1 MQINKYAIKH
11 KILPFWSTMYKQR
24 LYFCVVEHVNKRITK

>member
-11 KILPFWSTMYKQR
+11 KILSFLDVLSKQR
-24 LYFCVVEHVNKRITK
+24 QYFCVIKHVIKRITK

>member
-11 KILPFWSTMYKQR
+11 KILPFWSTMYKQNEKVR
-24 LYFCVVEHVNKRITK
+24 KIV

>member
-11 KILPFWSTMYKQR
+11 KILPFWSTMYKQS
-24 LYFCVVEHVNKRITK
+24 LYFFVV

>member
-11 KILPFWSTMYKQR
+11 KILPFWSTMYKQSGDIVFNNVSP
-24 LYFCVVEHVNKRITK
+24 L